1 VKSNAEREGRGLL
14 WAPSESAQQVIRKP
28 TPMEQINSSD
38 NATLKLARKLLR
50 SSRERARSGKILLDG
65 VHLVRSYEAS
75 FGLASAI
82 VLVNEMATKTR
93 EIASLTRAVPSGAR
107 VAVVESDLFAR
118 LSPVDTPSGIV
129 ALCEQPHIRPSETA
143 SPFQLLLDG
152 IQDPGNLGSILRTA
166 AATGVNQVLL
176 SKTCTDPWSPKSL
189 RGGMGAQFVVPIT
202 TDVDPRSAMSSFQ
215 GITVATSP
223 HSERSLIG
231 ADLSGP
237 VLAIFG
243 GESAGLCREL
253 TDSATMA
260 VKIPLKN
267 SMESLNVG
275 AAVAMLCYERVRQTE
290 T

>member
-1 VKSNAEREGRGLL
+1 
-14 WAPSESAQQVIRKP
+14 
-28 TPMEQINSSD
+28 MEKINSTD

-50 SSRERARSGKILLDG
+50 SSRERAVSGKILLDG

-82 VLVNEMATKTR
+82 ILVSEAATETR
-93 EIASLTRAVPSGAR
+93 EIASLTEAVPTGAR
-107 VAVVESDLFAR
+107 VAIVESSLFAR

-129 ALCEQPHIRPSETA
+129 ALCERPDVRIAGSA
-143 SPFQLLLDG
+143 SQFHLLLEG

-166 AATGVNQVLL
+166 TATGVDQVLL

-202 TDVDPRSAMSSFQ
+202 TDVDARSAMSSFQ

-223 HSERSLIG
+223 HSERSLIDT
-231 ADLSGP
+231 DLSGP

-243 GESAGLCREL
+243 GEGAGLSHEL
-253 TDSATMA
+253 TASASMA

-267 SMESLNVG
+267 DIESLNVG
-275 AAVAMLCYERVRQTE
+275 AAVAMFCYERIRQTE
-290 T
+290 S